1 MSKRHIILLAAA
13 AILRAVAVAQEECDS
28 TQSELRLN
36 PVIEAE
42 VTAVA
47 PADGV
52 AALCAPYPFVDR
64 DASRI
69 QLNGADWSVLAD
81 RFRLAACDSGM
92 FSVVYL
98 GDSHVQADF
107 AGAVLRE
114 RLQEEGGKAGRGLI
128 IPFRQAGTNQPSD
141 YALTVSGP
149 VTTSKL
155 LKRPWATEMPFT
167 GIGVRPDVRSFSV
180 KAACPTLFSSIRLFY
195 EGSAPVLT
203 SVSDGMGE
211 IPFSVTDSVA
221 GETLVT
227 LDRSLPSV
235 TLRMASDRTT
245 VFAGAELLADTV
257 GTAVHSIGNNGA
269 TYSSYNCI
277 EGLGEGIARL
287 APDLIIVALGTNEAF
302 GRVVASEFEDAMEML
317 LDELQAASPEAQLLL
332 VTPVQCYRKVYRRRG
347 KKRRRYAVREVNG
360 RIKPVRDAIMEFGR
374 THGIAVYDH
383 YTVAGC
389 AEQLS
394 GNRLLGKD
402 GVHFTASAYRLWGA
416 LLGEALL
423 EELGKGKTF
432 PQ

>member
-1 MSKRHIILLAAA
+1 MLRTVAA
-13 AILRAVAVAQEECDS
+13 AQEECDS

-36 PVIEAE
+36 PVIDAE
-42 VTAVA
+42 VTAAA
-47 PADGV
+47 PSDGV

-69 QLNGADWSVLAD
+69 QLNGADWSALAD
-81 RFRLAACDSGM
+81 KFRLAASDGGM

-114 RLQEEGGKAGRGLI
+114 RLQEEGGKAGRGI
-128 IPFRQAGTNQPSD
+128 VIPFRQAGTNQPAD
-141 YALTVSGP
+141 YTLAVAGP

-155 LKRPWATEMPFT
+155 LKRPWATGMPFT
-167 GIGVRPDVRSFSV
+167 GIGVRPDARSFSV
-180 KAACPTLFSSIRLFY
+180 KAGCTMPFSSIRLFY

-203 SVSDGMGE
+203 SVSDGMAE

-221 GETLVT
+221 GETLVA

-235 TLRMASDRTT
+235 TLRLASDRTT
-245 VFAGAELLADTV
+245 VLAGAELLADTV

-277 EGLGEGIARL
+277 EGMGEGIARL

-302 GRVVASEFEDAMEML
+302 GRLETSEFEGAMEAL
-317 LDELQAASPEAQLLL
+317 VDELQAASPDARLLL
-332 VTPVQCYRKVYRRRG
+332 VTPVQCYRKVYRRKG
-347 KKRRRYAVREVNG
+347 KKNRRYAVREVNSK
-360 RIKPVRDAIMEFGR
+360 IKPVRDAIMEFGR

-394 GNRLLGKD
+394 GNSLLGKD
-402 GVHFTASAYRLWGA
+402 GVHFTATAYRLWGA

-423 EELGKGKTF
+423 DRLGQRDTF
-432 PQ
+432 QQ

>member
-1 MSKRHIILLAAA
+1 MAAA
-13 AILRAVAVAQEECDS
+13 AMLLRTAAPAQEECDS
-28 TQSELRLN
+28 TQSDLRLN

-42 VTAVA
+42 VTAVT
-47 PADGV
+47 PSDGV

-81 RFRLAACDSGM
+81 KFRLAAGDSGM

-114 RLQEEGGKAGRGLI
+114 RLQEEGGRAGRGLV
-128 IPFRQAGTNQPSD
+128 IPFRQAGTNQPAD
-141 YALTVSGP
+141 YTLTVAGP
-149 VTTSKL
+149 VTASKL
-155 LKRPWATEMPFT
+155 LKRPWATAMPFT
-167 GIGVRPDVRSFSV
+167 GIGVRPDARSFSV
-180 KAACPTLFSSIRLFY
+180 KVACPMLFSSVRLFY

-203 SVSDGMGE
+203 SVSDGMDG

-221 GETLVT
+221 GETLVR

-235 TLRMASDRTT
+235 TLRLASDRTT
-245 VFAGAELLADTV
+245 VLAGAELLADAV

-302 GRVVASEFEDAMEML
+302 GRFVASEFEDAMETL
-317 LDELQAASPEAQLLL
+317 VDELRAASPDARLLL
-332 VTPVQCYRKVYRRRG
+332 VTPVQCYRKVYRRKG
-347 KKRRRYAVREVNG
+347 KKKRRYAVREVNG

-394 GNRLLGKD
+394 GSRLLGKD
-402 GVHFTASAYRLWGA
+402 GVHFTAPAYRLWGA

-423 EELGKGKTF
+423 EELGGGKTF

>member
-1 MSKRHIILLAAA
+1 
-13 AILRAVAVAQEECDS
+13 
-28 TQSELRLN
+28 
-36 PVIEAE
+36 
-42 VTAVA
+42 
-47 PADGV
+47 
-52 AALCAPYPFVDR
+52 
-64 DASRI
+64 
-69 QLNGADWSVLAD
+69 
-81 RFRLAACDSGM
+81 
-92 FSVVYL
+92 
-98 GDSHVQADF
+98 
-107 AGAVLRE
+107 
-114 RLQEEGGKAGRGLI
+114 
-128 IPFRQAGTNQPSD
+128 
-141 YALTVSGP
+141 
-149 VTTSKL
+149 
-155 LKRPWATEMPFT
+155 
-167 GIGVRPDVRSFSV
+167 
-180 KAACPTLFSSIRLFY
+180 
-195 EGSAPVLT
+195 
-203 SVSDGMGE
+203 MGE

-269 TYSSYNCI
+269 TYSSYNCF

-287 APDLIIVALGTNEAF
+287 APDLLVVALGTNEAF
-302 GRVVASEFEDAMEML
+302 GRVVTSEFEDAMEML
-317 LDELQAASPEAQLLL
+317 LDELQTASPEAQLLL

-347 KKRRRYAVREVNG
+347 RKKRRYAVSEVNG

-416 LLGEALL
+416 LLGEALI
-423 EELGKGKTF
+423 EELGRGKTF